1 MLSIMY
7 DFGLALQNA
16 VVTPVNILN
25 DNRSSQALV

>member
-25 DNRSSQALV
+25 DNRSS